1 MAWDTAVH
9 TLKAGAADT
18 SCDAANQAAT
28 QTASLSKAGS
38 HWSGAYLASDTA
50 GDTNMVALVCW
61 TAADDISEL
70 KDKTEDN
77 VRQTY
82 TTGTTTVDATKD
94 LKWKMTTGQA
104 GGSLLLW
111 LFIILLLGGGGGAAY
126 YFMVIAPTM

>member
-1 MAWDTAVH
+1 
-9 TLKAGAADT
+9 
-18 SCDAANQAAT
+18 
-28 QTASLSKAGS
+28 
-38 HWSGAYLASDTA
+38 
-50 GDTNMVALVCW
+50 MVALVCW

-70 KDKTEDN
+70 KDTTEDM